1 MPPIFGDTAAI
12 GKLQV
17 VNTILTGTVSSTLPN
32 SLTSLVLDGSGY
44 FGGTPGGQSVKIE
57 SVRDAT
63 NSFTLLGAAKSG
75 RPVLQAAGRDTN
87 VGMSLATQ
95 GTGAP
100 IVLLDGANGR
110 ILSAS
115 NASGGAVANSLEVT
129 SVGTGRAPTIAATGT
144 DANIGINL
152 ETKGSGAVQI
162 NGVATRPA
170 LAAST
175 GRIGG
180 SPLLAGGCIAAN
192 VAVHDATAAMAV
204 AIAPTT
210 YPGDGFFWQGF
221 VPAPGTVTVKVCAI
235 VAGTPKTSA
244 YNVRVIQ

>member
-1 MPPIFGDTAAI
+1 MPPIFGDKAAI
-12 GKLQV
+12 GKLQI
-17 VNTILTGTVSSTLPN
+17 VNTILTGTVSSTLSN
-32 SLTSLVLDGSGY
+32 SLTSLVLDGNGY
-44 FGGTPGGQSVKIE
+44 FGGAPGAQSVKIE
-57 SVRDAT
+57 PVRGAT
-63 NSFTLLGAAKSG
+63 NSFTLLGAVKDG

-115 NASGGAVANSLEVT
+115 NASGGTVANSLKIM
-129 SVGTGRAPTIAATGT
+129 SVGTGRAPAIAATGT
-144 DANIGINL
+144 DANIGISL
-152 ETKGSGAVQI
+152 ETKGSGSVQI
-162 NGVATRPA
+162 NGAAVRPA

-180 SPLLAGGCIAAN
+180 SPLLAGECTAGN
-192 VAVHDATAAMAV
+192 VTVRNATAEMAV
-204 AIAPTT
+204 AVAPTT

-221 VPAPGTVTVKVCAI
+221 VPTPGTVTVKVCAI
-235 VAGTPKTSA
+235 IAGTPKASR